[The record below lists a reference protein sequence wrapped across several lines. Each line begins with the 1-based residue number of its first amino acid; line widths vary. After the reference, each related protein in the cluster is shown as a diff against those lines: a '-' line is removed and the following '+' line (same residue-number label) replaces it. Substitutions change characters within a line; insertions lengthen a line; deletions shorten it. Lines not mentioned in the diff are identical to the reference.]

1 MSGVCVI
8 TGGARGIGRATALQA
23 AREGFAVAVN
33 YLGREDAAA
42 AVVDSIRGHG
52 GRAIAI
58 QGDIANERDVIRVF
72 EQAEQALGP
81 ITGLVNSA
89 GIAHHNTCA
98 DFDASQ
104 LAQMMSI
111 NVIGLMLCCREG
123 VRRMASDRGG
133 QGGSIV
139 SVSSMAATIGGRPGA
154 SSYAASK
161 AAVDSFTTG
170 LAKEVAAKGIRVNAV
185 RPGFTLTDMTR
196 GVSNNPQ
203 RLAGLT
209 RTIPQNR
216 AGEPE
221 EVAQA
226 ICFLLSSAASY
237 ISGAHLDVSGGG
249 FVIG

>member
-42 AVVDSIRGHG
+42 EVVESIRRQG

-58 QGDIANERDVIRVF
+58 QGDVANEQDVILVF

-89 GIAHHNTCA
+89 GIAHHNACA
-98 DFDASQ
+98 DFDAGQ
-104 LAQMMSI
+104 LAQMMNI

-123 VRRMASDRGG
+123 VRRMAADRGG
-133 QGGSIV
+133 RGGSIV

-170 LAKEVAAKGIRVNAV
+170 LAREVAAKGIRVNAV
-185 RPGFTLTDMTR
+185 RPGFTLTDMTS

-203 RLAGLT
+203 RLAALT

-226 ICFLLSSAASY
+226 ICFLLSSQASY